1 MTRRCDVPAFSTGVL
16 LVLFLLGLSAAQA
29 QQLPKSVT
37 IGSNPPGSV
46 FYALASGLAKV
57 VSEAT
62 SLQMAVQPYTGTS
75 TFMPLLNSGEL
86 DFGLNNFVDLALAYQ
101 GPERLKVGGR
111 NPFPHIP
118 NVRLVMRGSPFLV
131 GLLVRKDS
139 PIKSIHEIKGKRLT
153 GEYPAQLAVW
163 YNMFGALASAG
174 LTWKDVK
181 VVAVPAANEG
191 VDALV
196 QGRVDVTQHA
206 LSSAKVREADASV
219 GVRHLSIDCSL
230 EGEKRLRQSVPGY
243 YPRILKP
250 GTALAVVEDTCFV
263 AYDICLTSNRTAP
276 DAVVAAVIKA
286 VWENIEKLPPFHP
299 AFKEWTR
306 ERAVDPEVTIPYHP
320 GAISFYKE
328 HKLWS
333 AKMDETQTKLLALN
347 P

>member
-1 MTRRCDVPAFSTGVL
+1 MSTRRNISRFLIAATVVL
-16 LVLFLLGLSAAQA
+16 SLPNIAPVEAQN
-29 QQLPKSVT
+29 LPRSLT
-37 IGSNPPGSV
+37 IGSNPPGTV

-57 VSEAT
+57 VSDAT
-62 SLQMAVQPYTGTS
+62 PMQMAVQPYTGTS

-86 DFGLNNFVDLALAYQ
+86 DFGINNFVDMALAFQ
-101 GPERLKVGGR
+101 GSERLKIGGQ

-139 PIKSIHEIKGKRLT
+139 PIKTIYDIKGKRLT

-174 LTWKDVK
+174 LTWKDAK

-196 QGRVDVTQHA
+196 QGRADVTQHA
-206 LSSAKVREADASV
+206 LNSAKVREADAAI

-230 EGEKRLRQSVPGY
+230 EGEKRLRQAVPGY
-243 YPRILKP
+243 YPRIVKA
-250 GTALAVVEDTCFV
+250 GAALAVVEDTCFT
-263 AYDICLTSNRTAP
+263 AYDICLTAP
-276 DAVVAAVIKA
+276 KVATDTVVVAVLKA
-286 VWENIEKLPPFHP
+286 IWDNIDKLPPFHP
-299 AFKEWTR
+299 AFNEWTR
-306 ERAVDPEVTIPYHP
+306 ERAVDPDVTIPYHP
-320 GAISFYKE
+320 GAILFYKE
-328 HKLWS
+328 RGVWS
-333 AKMDETQTKLLALN
+333 AKMDDTQRKLLALN

>member
-1 MTRRCDVPAFSTGVL
+1 MCNWWRRILTAAVSTL
-16 LVLFLLGLSAAQA
+16 LLTIGSAEA
-29 QQLPKSVT
+29 QQLPKSVN

-46 FYALASGLAKV
+46 FYAMASGLAKV

-62 SLQMAVQPYTGTS
+62 PMQMAVQPYTGTS
-75 TFMPLLNSGEL
+75 SFLPLLNSGEL

-101 GPERLKVGGR
+101 GPDRLKIGGR

-139 PIKSIHEIKGKRLT
+139 PIKTIHDIKGKRLT
-153 GEYPAQLAVW
+153 GEYPAQLANW
-163 YNMFGALASAG
+163 YITFAALAGAG
-174 LTWKDVK
+174 LSWKDVK

-196 QGRVDVTQHA
+196 QGRADAALHA
-206 LSSAKVREADASV
+206 LNSAKVREADASV
-219 GVRHLSIDCSL
+219 GVRHLTIDCSP
-230 EGEKRLRQSVPGY
+230 EGDKRIRQAVPGY
-243 YPRILKP
+243 YTRMVKA
-250 GTALAVVEDTCFV
+250 GGGAAVVDDTCFV
-263 AYDICLTSNRTAP
+263 AFDICLTSSMAASDT
-276 DAVVAAVIKA
+276 VVAAVLKA
-286 VWENIEKLPPFHP
+286 VWDNVEKLPPSHP

-306 ERAVDPEVTIPYHP
+306 ERAVDPDVTIPYHS

-328 HKLWS
+328 QKLWS
-333 AKMDETQTKLLALN
+333 AKMDEVQKKLLALN

>member
-1 MTRRCDVPAFSTGVL
+1 MWNWSKRILMTVFALLPLTIAPVL
-16 LVLFLLGLSAAQA
+16 A
-29 QQLPKSVT
+29 QQLPRSVT

-46 FYALASGLAKV
+46 FYALASGLAKA

-62 SLQMAVQPYTGTS
+62 PMQMAVQPYTGTS

-86 DFGLNNFVDLALAYQ
+86 DFGINNFVDLALAFQ
-101 GPERLKVGGR
+101 GPERLKIGGQ

-139 PIKSIHEIKGKRLT
+139 PIKTIYDIKGKRIT

-174 LTWKDVK
+174 LTWKDAK

-196 QGRVDVTQHA
+196 QGRADVTQHA
-206 LSSAKVREADASV
+206 LNSAKIREADSAI
-219 GVRHLSIDCSL
+219 GVRHISIDCSP
-230 EGEKRLRQSVPGY
+230 EGEKRLRRAVPGY
-243 YPRILKP
+243 YPRVVKA
-250 GTALAVVEDTCFV
+250 GTALAVVEDTCFT
-263 AYDICLTSNRTAP
+263 AYDICLTSPKVAT
-276 DAVVAAVIKA
+276 DAVVATVLKA
-286 VWENIEKLPPFHP
+286 VWDNIEKLPPFHP
-299 AFKEWTR
+299 AFNEWTR
-306 ERAVDPEVTIPYHP
+306 DRAVDPDVTIPYHP
-320 GAISFYKE
+320 GAIQFFKE
-328 HKLWS
+328 KGVWS
-333 AKMDETQTKLLALN
+333 VRMDEAQKKLLAMN